1 MNKLE
6 IGQGEFKYNL
16 SVPIL
21 ITKYIFRVLEMEKKK
36 EEIEIKLKQE
46 NTIKGDSDTIMKT
59 SDTETDEDE
68 DIPEFID
75 WRSKK
80 SHK

>member
-1 MNKLE
+1 
-6 IGQGEFKYNL
+6 
-16 SVPIL
+16 
-21 ITKYIFRVLEMEKKK
+21 MEKKK
-36 EEIEIKLKQE
+36 EEIEIKLKKQE
-46 NTIKGDSDTIMKT
+46 NTIKGESDTIMKT